1 MAANGELSSLLD
13 PGLGVDC
20 LVFLHSLNFNA
31 GSIGTL
37 SGKGSRN
44 DINSLVSI
52 SVRSALPCNDLSIAI
67 KSSNSVLVK
76 RTARRFKP
84 LKNCNKN
91 GKIFPLLEMSF

>member
-84 LKNCNKN
+84 LKIAIKMV
-91 GKIFPLLEMSF
+91 KFFPLEMSF